1 MSLDKESE
9 KAAATLR
16 AFTREGFQVKAKDR
30 KGNNTKSIIKIPPRV
45 LQQAK
50 GLAIFTVFRA
60 GMSLSGAGGSGI
72 LIARQPDG
80 SEYLLC
86 SPLP

>member
-9 KAAATLR
+9 KAAAILQT
-16 AFTREGFQVKAKDR
+16 FTQDGFEVKSNDR
-30 KGNNTKSIIKIPPRV
+30 HGNSTKSFVKIPPRI

-50 GLAIFTVFRA
+50 GLAIFTVLRTGFQ
-60 GMSLSGAGGSGI
+60 LSGAGGSGI

-80 SEYLLC
+80 C
-86 SPLP
+86 A